1 MLKRKYGTVMLMVVQ
16 ESSARIAVIHDSQ
29 WISMLEMLGK
39 VRIDFFVGPGFHH
52 VDAGSVMEA

>member
-1 MLKRKYGTVMLMVVQ
+1 MLMVVQ